1 MQTEKGFT
9 LIELMVVVAIIGT
22 LSLIAIPAYQN
33 YAKKSSE
40 VACTAE
46 TKAFS
51 DKLFIELNTGI
62 ELFGSDISA
71 VLPTPVASACKT
83 LEYSAETPAELDAG
97 GVVTTEAILAKL
109 TGEVKNPIADNRAI
123 IQCELGEVVE
133 CGYFPIAI
141 LENQ

>member
-40 VACTAE
+40 VACMAE

-51 DKLFIELNTGI
+51 DKLFIELKTGVEI
-62 ELFGSDISA
+62 FGSNDLS
-71 VLPTPVASACKT
+71 TPVASACET
-83 LEYSAETPAELDAG
+83 LAYSAEVPAVVDASG
-97 GVVTTEAILAKL
+97 NITTEAIMAKL
-109 TGEVKNPIADNRAI
+109 TGVVKNPLDSSRANI
-123 IQCELGEVVE
+123 VCELGDVVN
-133 CGYFPIAI
+133 CGF
-141 LENQ
+141 